1 MCSITLSRRKN
12 KDRKEITK
20 GREKKGERKQ
30 KRGEEK
36 GKETKMVKE
45 NLYCIK

>member
-1 MCSITLSRRKN
+1 MCSITLSRKKN
-12 KDRKEITK
+12 KDGKEITK
-20 GREKKGERKQ
+20 GRERKRERKQ